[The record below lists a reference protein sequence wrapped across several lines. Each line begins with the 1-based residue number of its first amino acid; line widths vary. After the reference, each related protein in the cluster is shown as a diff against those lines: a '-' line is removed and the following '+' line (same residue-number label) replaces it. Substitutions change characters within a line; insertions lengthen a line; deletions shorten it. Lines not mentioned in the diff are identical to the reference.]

1 MITPPFD
8 RELEILNAGE
18 MGIVQQLVESSNI
31 GFVVDFE
38 LDDDYAWAVYKPEA
52 GEQPLWDF
60 PPGLYKRERA
70 AFVLSEYLGWHIVPP
85 TVIIEDGPAG
95 IGSVQWFIHNNG
107 EHYFPLV
114 DSREDLHEQFI
125 RMVVFDL
132 LCNNTDR
139 KSGHVL
145 LEDDHIW
152 GIDHGLCFS
161 VEPKL
166 RTVMWEFGGHLI
178 PEQLLD
184 AVEPLLS
191 DVPAELWELLHP
203 MEIEALQRRASR
215 IIRLPFLPRP
225 QSHRQFPWPLV

>member
-1 MITPPFD
+1 
-8 RELEILNAGE
+8 
-18 MGIVQQLVESSNI
+18 
-31 GFVVDFE
+31 
-38 LDDDYAWAVYKPEA
+38 
-52 GEQPLWDF
+52 
-60 PPGLYKRERA
+60 
-70 AFVLSEYLGWHIVPP
+70 
-85 TVIIEDGPAG
+85 
-95 IGSVQWFIHNNG
+95 
-107 EHYFPLV
+107 
-114 DSREDLHEQFI
+114 
-125 RMVVFDL
+125 
-132 LCNNTDR
+132 
-139 KSGHVL
+139 
-145 LEDDHIW
+145 
-152 GIDHGLCFS
+152 

>member
-1 MITPPFD
+1 
-8 RELEILNAGE
+8 
-18 MGIVQQLVESSNI
+18 
-31 GFVVDFE
+31 
-38 LDDDYAWAVYKPEA
+38 
-52 GEQPLWDF
+52 
-60 PPGLYKRERA
+60 
-70 AFVLSEYLGWHIVPP
+70 
-85 TVIIEDGPAG
+85 EDGPSG
-95 IGSVQWFIHNNG
+95 IGSEQWFIHDYG
-107 EHYFPLV
+107 EQYYPLV
-114 DSREDLHEQFI
+114 DSWEDLHEQFI

-161 VEPKL
+161 VEPKV

-191 DVPAELWELLHP
+191 DVAAELWELLHP
-203 MEIEALQRRASR
+203 MEVEALQRRASR
-215 IIRLPFLPRP
+215 SRLLPFLRRPR
-225 QSHRQFPWPLV
+225 SHRQVPGPLV

>member
-1 MITPPFD
+1 NSLPTRRSSDLCIDLRRGVWKRTHAHAADEFAHGFFVLSASAGRGERITAVITPPFD

-95 IGSVQWFIHNNG
+95 IGSAQWFIHNNG

-114 DSREDLHEQFI
+114 DSREDLHE
-125 RMVVFDL
+125 DL
-132 LCNNTDR
+132 LLLVFVVSRRNNTDR
-139 KSGHVL
+139 MSGYVFIEADHRGGLDHVF
-145 LEDDHIW
+145 
-152 GIDHGLCFS
+152 GVAVTQKFRS
-161 VEPKL
+161 
-166 RTVMWEFGGHLI
+166 VMWELGGHLI
-178 PEQLLD
+178 SEG
-184 AVEPLLS
+184 S
-191 DVPAELWELLHP
+191 T
-203 MEIEALQRRASR
+203 R
-215 IIRLPFLPRP
+215 
-225 QSHRQFPWPLV
+225 

>member
-1 MITPPFD
+1 MSTPPFE
-8 RELEILNAGE
+8 RELELMQFGE

-38 LDDDYAWAVYKPEA
+38 LDDAYGWAVYKPEA

-70 AFVLSEYLGWHIVPP
+70 AFVLSEYLGWHVVPP
-85 TVIIEDGPAG
+85 TVIRHDAPAG
-95 IGSVQWFIHNNG
+95 VGSFQWFIHNDG

-125 RMVVFDL
+125 RMAVFDL

-145 LEDDHIW
+145 LDGNHIW

-161 VEPKL
+161 VPPKL
-166 RTVMWEFGGHLI
+166 RTVIWEFGGYSI
-178 PEQLLD
+178 PDDLVE
-184 AVEPLLS
+184 AVEPLMEH
-191 DVPAELWELLHP
+191 VPEELEELLHP
-203 MEIEALQRRASR
+203 IEIEALQRRASR
-215 IIRLPFLPRP
+215 ISRLPYLPQP
-225 QSHRQFPWPLV
+225 KSHRQFPWPLI

>member
-1 MITPPFD
+1 MKPPFV
-8 RELEILNAGE
+8 RELEVLNKGQI
-18 MGIVQQLVESSNI
+18 GIVQQLVESSNI
-31 GFVVDFE
+31 GFVVDLE
-38 LDDDYAWAVYKPEA
+38 LEGDYAWAVYKPEA

-70 AFVLSEYLGWHIVPP
+70 AFILSEYLDWHIVPP
-85 TVIIEDGPAG
+85 TVITHHGPAG
-95 IGSVQWFIHNNG
+95 VGSMQWYIHNNG

-114 DSREDLHEQFI
+114 DSRADLHDQFI

-145 LEDDHIW
+145 LSDGHIW

-166 RTVMWEFGGHLI
+166 RTVMWEFGGHII
-178 PEQLLD
+178 PEDLLVAVQPLLD
-184 AVEPLLS
+184 S
-191 DVPAELWELLHP
+191 VPDELEELLHP
-203 MEIEALQRRASR
+203 AEIEALQSRASR
-215 IIRLPFLPRP
+215 ILRLPFLPRP